1 LVIGDRNDRDI
12 CEGLVEGLEILQIQ
26 TAMQCRQRA
35 VGEISDQREMQQI
48 DVEMQDIKLM
58 RAAANFLQHH
68 HLMRQL
74 VLDRRV
80 KPQRDVRAGY
90 EPGVGDGV
98 AAGKKR
104 DFVALCNKFF
114 G

>member
-1 LVIGDRNDRDI
+1 
-12 CEGLVEGLEILQIQ
+12 
-26 TAMQCRQRA
+26 
-35 VGEISDQREMQQI
+35 MQQI